1 MLTSDMKTLA
11 TEAAAKWQSDPGT
24 LSQGMPMAKQ
34 DSATDYVMTE
44 ALSFTLSERSLER
57 GDVPVKSLRVSS
69 QKFSH
74 IFNGFQGK
82 RI

>member
-1 MLTSDMKTLA
+1 
-11 TEAAAKWQSDPGT
+11 
-24 LSQGMPMAKQ
+24 MAKQ
-34 DSATDYVMTE
+34 GSATDYVMTE
-44 ALSFTLSERSLER
+44 ALPFTLSERSLER

-74 IFNGFQGK
+74 IFDGFQGK